1 MGRTR
6 GQGQRPRKARPEVLL
21 AQGKGPV
28 KRTQLNPFDAAGCD
42 DREYEVEKI
51 LGTRTNYGEQQWLIN
66 WKDFGEGTDAWEPL
80 KNLHGH
86 EAEIE
91 AFHTRS
97 EEEQDAM
104 AKKNAEEKAKKR
116 KEREADSEQD
126 QEFRDIFYEIF
137 KEGYTPPSYK
147 TVIDKVLTLSAE
159 GKEKRYLFRL
169 FVTLL
174 VELEAASK
182 KACAS
187 MGLGVYREIHD
198 TDATNDQKF
207 EDTVCEAIHCTAV
220 SDNASNIVS
229 GWVKIDGHEC
239 VAHTLALIVKAFL
252 DEPFVKKVFGKLR
265 GMTGHF
271 NHSVIGVRLLY
282 DCQKRQG
289 LTQSKPPQDNG
300 TRSGWGGACKQAKW
314 YLDNREAVQMYD
326 IEHTT
331 KAANAVPNLD
341 GSVYNKDHKLDSWE
355 WDIVRT
361 FTKEK
366 ALNRLKW
373 ARKAFARKTGSP
385 RVMLPRAL

>member
-1 MGRTR
+1 
-6 GQGQRPRKARPEVLL
+6 
-21 AQGKGPV
+21 
-28 KRTQLNPFDAAGCD
+28 
-42 DREYEVEKI
+42 
-51 LGTRTNYGEQQWLIN
+51 
-66 WKDFGEGTDAWEPL
+66 
-80 KNLHGH
+80 
-86 EAEIE
+86 
-91 AFHTRS
+91 
-97 EEEQDAM
+97 
-104 AKKNAEEKAKKR
+104 
-116 KEREADSEQD
+116 
-126 QEFRDIFYEIF
+126 
-137 KEGYTPPSYK
+137 
-147 TVIDKVLTLSAE
+147 
-159 GKEKRYLFRL
+159 
-169 FVTLL
+169 
-174 VELEAASK
+174 
-182 KACAS
+182 

-355 WDIVRT
+355 WDIVRESVYILTHPSITVDLLQGTKYPTVSLVGT